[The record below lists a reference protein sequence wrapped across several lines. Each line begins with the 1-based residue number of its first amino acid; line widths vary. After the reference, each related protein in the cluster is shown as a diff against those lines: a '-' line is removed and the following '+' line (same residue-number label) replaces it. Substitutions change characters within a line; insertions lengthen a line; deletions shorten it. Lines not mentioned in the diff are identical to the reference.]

1 MTFFRDPKRLFATLV
16 AAVAGFLVLI
26 DATSP
31 VTPLAPLAYLLVD
44 WTATLTAL
52 AVLIGLF
59 SVAHLHF
66 RRVIKFETD
75 WGYSV
80 VLLLGMLAVIFVGI
94 IGVPGVTAIPQPSLA
109 EQPVRIFFRA
119 VYEPLAA
126 SLLALLAFYSLSAA
140 VRALRRR
147 GMEPRIIVAV
157 ALIVLLLQLPL
168 VAALP
173 FINDGMA
180 WINDYL
186 VLAGARGLLLGA
198 SIGTLVASIRVLV
211 GFDQPYLDR

>member
-1 MTFFRDPKRLFATLV
+1 MFRDPKRLFATLI
-16 AAVAGFLVLI
+16 AAVAGMLVLI

-52 AVLIGLF
+52 ALLIGIV
-59 SVAHLHF
+59 SVVQLHVRHIVRF
-66 RRVIKFETD
+66 DTD
-75 WGYSV
+75 WMYSV
-80 VLLLGMLAVIFVGI
+80 VLLVGMLIVIVVGI
-94 IGVPGVTAIPQPSLA
+94 IGVPGLTAVPQPGLA
-109 EQPVRIFFRA
+109 EEPVRLLFQA
-119 VYEPLAA
+119 VYEPLAG
-126 SLLALLAFYSLSAA
+126 SLLALLAFFSLSAV
-140 VRALRRR
+140 VRALQRR
-147 GMEPRIIVAV
+147 GIEPRVIISV

-173 FINDGMA
+173 FVAETMG

-186 VLAGARGLLLGA
+186 VLAGARGLLIGA